1 MLFPYFSSLGGIPL
15 VILKPRFSSSLYSWH
30 TVILVSCIVP
40 ALRSVCYKYTA
51 TGNLWTVAEHTGS
64 HLCST
69 LQISRRVSHRD
80 WWFVVHKEKR
90 MRRTPTC
97 GAPVHNLSDTAKC
110 NTGAPQSQATCNIGE
125 EMKIWIVLNHMCK
138 KCEKNWEGKPHT
150 GADISEAVAEP
161 NRPLPWHVVDR
172 LSKLWF
178 VQDGKTRLL
187 AVCFEAMLLILY
199 GLYSTNNAYPY
210 DTTLQS

>member
-1 MLFPYFSSLGGIPL
+1 MSCSFLHSKYLNVRPWTSESDQEEYLWSYWSHASRALCTPGTVRRCRTRSGRSSPN
-15 VILKPRFSSSLYSWH
+15 

-150 GADISEAVAEP
+150 GADISEAAAEP
-161 NRPLPWHVVDR
+161 NRPLPWHVVDT
-172 LSKLWF
+172 W
-178 VQDGKTRLL
+178 
-187 AVCFEAMLLILY
+187 
-199 GLYSTNNAYPY
+199 
-210 DTTLQS
+210 